1 MAEVLVSSKE
11 TGNQYKILAK
21 IGEGAFAEVFKGE
34 NTKTKEVVAVK
45 KMKHMKKAVSIILF
59 LGCLDG

>member
-1 MAEVLVSSKE
+1 MADVLVISKE
-11 TGNQYKILAK
+11 TGNQYKILNK

-45 KMKHMKKAVSIILF
+45 KMKSMKKNVYL
-59 LGCLDG
+59 